1 MPVETAFPK
10 KEIEDFRCAS
20 RVAEIILKEKQR
32 HSSDH
37 LSVKDINKG
46 IILKIDFKI
55 AIW

>member
-46 IILKIDFKI
+46 IILKIDLKI